1 MANKRLSDLQELSAA
16 NLVEDDLFYVVD
28 TTSTVL
34 EGKKIKASSIKSFV
48 LNTSFLSSSYAS
60 SSLSAS
66 YVNPSSVGLV
76 NSASYSLSGSW
87 ADRTFFSSLAN
98 TASYSVETSH
108 SRFSDTASF
117 LFYNGSRP
125 NGTASFALNV
135 LSSSYS
141 RTASFANSSSYII
154 YTGVRNGTVYFSVS
168 SSYVQTSS
176 FSNTA
181 SYLLWNGTTPN
192 GTASYALKAS
202 SSLSSSYVNSSSYSL
217 SASFAVS
224 SSKTYLADIS
234 VSSSFLIY
242 VNGVPNG
249 TSSFAQ
255 TSSRATFAD
264 SSSYLIYDGVTSN
277 GTASYSLYAS
287 NSLSSSFSISS
298 SRAERTLTA
307 SYALTAS
314 YPGLDPNQY
323 KVYGP
328 YNTNDLSSFAVQSST
343 DCTYGYLKIAP
354 SGAST
359 TIIVHALCD
368 VKVPITTTD
377 TDAASVILKLE
388 KWVSNPSPVP
398 DGPAVP
404 LDTSKPNNYI
414 NLSITGAFTL
424 TGYDRQSISLA
435 SNASSTVSGSYILK
449 VTAAGASFDANSLSR
464 GVTFFVYT
472 KPDATVT
479 LTTTP

>member
-16 NLVEDDLFYVVD
+16 TLEGDDLLYVVD
-28 TTSTVL
+28 TTATVL
-34 EGKKIKASSIKSFV
+34 EGKKIKASSLQTYI
-48 LNTSFLSSSYAS
+48 LNASYLSSSWAS

-66 YVNPSSVGLV
+66 YVDPSSVGLID
-76 NSASYSLSGSW
+76 SASYSLSGSW
-87 ADRTFFSSLAN
+87 ADRTFFASLAN

-154 YTGVRNGTVYFSVS
+154 YTGVRNGTVYFSIS

-176 FSNTA
+176 LANSA
-181 SYLLWNGTTPN
+181 SYLIYSGVPN
-192 GTASYALKAS
+192 GTASYAVNAS
-202 SSLSSSYVNSSSYSL
+202 SSLSSSYVLSSSYSL
-217 SASFAVS
+217 SASFATTS
-224 SSKTYLADIS
+224 SRTYLADIS

-249 TSSFAQ
+249 TASFAQ
-255 TSSRATFAD
+255 TSSRATFTD
-264 SSSYLIYDGVTSN
+264 SASYLIYDGVTPN

-287 NSLSSSFSISS
+287 SSLSSSFSLSS
-298 SRAERTLTA
+298 SRAERTLTS

-314 YPGLDPNQY
+314 YPGIDPNQY

-328 YNTNDLSSFAVQSST
+328 YNTNDLSSFSVQSST

-354 SGAST
+354 SGANT

-388 KWVSNPSPVP
+388 RWVSNPGPVP

-424 TGYDRQSISLA
+424 TGYGRQSVSLA
-435 SNASSTVSGSYILK
+435 SNASSTVSGSYLLK
-449 VTAAGASFDANSLSR
+449 VTAAGASFDANALIR

-472 KPDATVT
+472 KPDATLT